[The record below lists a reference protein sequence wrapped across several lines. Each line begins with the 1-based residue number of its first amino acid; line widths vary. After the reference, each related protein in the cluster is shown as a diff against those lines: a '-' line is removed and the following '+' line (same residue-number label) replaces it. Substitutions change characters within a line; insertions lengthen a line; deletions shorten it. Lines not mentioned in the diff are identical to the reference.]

1 MRATKQ
7 KTTTFILLFTSI
19 LIFPLSV
26 ESKSPY
32 LFVLGVGQD
41 GGAPQAGCFS
51 LKCVSEWKTNQRVFP
66 TSLALIDPVGKK
78 YLFEAT
84 PNLPEQMIILEKEA
98 PSNQFLLDGV
108 FITHAHIGHYA
119 GLIFFGREVMGSKG
133 IPLYLMPEMEN
144 FIRSN
149 GPWSQLVKLRNVEI
163 KQLKVNKP
171 IELSNVA
178 ITPFLVPHRD
188 EFSETVGFSIRG
200 PNRKAIFIP
209 DINKWSEWDQSLIE
223 VVKDSNYVLIDA
235 TFYKDG
241 ELPGR
246 DMSKIPHP
254 FVTESM
260 SLLSKLPYRERGKVW
275 FIHMNHTNPLLNVDS
290 EESKFVKNKGFNI
303 ARRGDRF
310 IL

>member
-19 LIFPLSV
+19 LIFSLSV

-51 LKCVSEWKTNQRVFP
+51 SKCVSEWKKNQKVFP

-84 PNLPEQMIILEKEA
+84 PNLPEQMVILEKEA

-119 GLIFFGREVMGSKG
+119 GLIFFGREVMGSKRM
-133 IPLYLMPEMEN
+133 PLYLMPEMEN

-149 GPWSQLVKLRNVEI
+149 GPWSQLVKLR
-163 KQLKVNKP
+163 K
-171 IELSNVA
+171 
-178 ITPFLVPHRD
+178 
-188 EFSETVGFSIRG
+188 
-200 PNRKAIFIP
+200 
-209 DINKWSEWDQSLIE
+209 
-223 VVKDSNYVLIDA
+223 
-235 TFYKDG
+235 
-241 ELPGR
+241 
-246 DMSKIPHP
+246 
-254 FVTESM
+254 
-260 SLLSKLPYRERGKVW
+260 
-275 FIHMNHTNPLLNVDS
+275 
-290 EESKFVKNKGFNI
+290 
-303 ARRGDRF
+303 
-310 IL
+310 